1 MTRAQAF
8 NNLRA
13 ATKRVNRGTSIALWA
28 CLCTTIALFVT
39 SAYWP
44 PKGSI
49 DPSMFSAAGFLF
61 GFATLF
67 VAREA
72 ILEGFGIKLTHG
84 NTTIEMKDQDGKQ
97 EDEPQTHEDN
107 AGD

>member
-1 MTRAQAF
+1 
-8 NNLRA
+8 
-13 ATKRVNRGTSIALWA
+13 
-28 CLCTTIALFVT
+28 
-39 SAYWP
+39 
-44 PKGSI
+44 
-49 DPSMFSAAGFLF
+49 MFSAAGFLF

-97 EDEPQTHEDN
+97 ESEVQEE
-107 AGD
+107 

>member
-8 NNLRA
+8 NAVRA
-13 ATKRVNRGTSIALWA
+13 ATKRVSRSTTIALWA

-39 SAYWP
+39 SACWP
-44 PKGSI
+44 PMGAI

-84 NTTIEMKDQDGKQ
+84 NTTIEMKDQDGKD
-97 EDEPQTHEDN
+97 EDPNEEE
-107 AGD
+107 